1 MTHGRCAACWLH
13 AVRSFRGSFASIP
26 IPTLEPP
33 TPRSSLYSC
42 HHAFPLQ
49 CLVSSWSLDK
59 ARPVQIPLLHPAGK
73 PTRWRQSLPHL
84 VQAES
89 HRVPTWIHQQLLS
102 SLPSNYIATSCI
114 SPRCAPQP
122 GYLWESPSGAPSLG
136 LALLPKEQP
145 EGAPQTWTSGP
156 VNALLTACRDFL
168 PTQEDQTLQWPG
180 PPTLHSSPA
189 ARPP

>member
-13 AVRSFRGSFASIP
+13 AVRSFRGSFAGIP

-42 HHAFPLQ
+42 HHAFLLQ

-73 PTRWRQSLPHL
+73 PTRWHQSLPHL

-89 HRVPTWIHQQLLS
+89 PWVPTRIHQQLLS

-114 SPRCAPQP
+114 SPPCAPQP
-122 GYLWESPSGAPSLG
+122 GLVGVTQRGSQLGPGLAPQRAARGSSSDMDIGSCQCPTHSVPGLLTHSGRPDSPMSWPTHS
-136 LALLPKEQP
+136 ALLP
-145 EGAPQTWTSGP
+145 
-156 VNALLTACRDFL
+156 RR
-168 PTQEDQTLQWPG
+168 
-180 PPTLHSSPA
+180 
-189 ARPP
+189 RPP